1 MIDNGIVRS
10 TVKPEPKVMDEYH
23 VYINTDITTYEE
35 DLEEE
40 GLIKGYKYHQI
51 QYDKDEYIQL
61 ISDKNSELE
70 NQITDIQLA
79 LCEIYEG
86 VSTNG

>member
-10 TVKPEPKVMDEYH
+10 TEKPEPKVMDEYH
-23 VYINTDITTYEE
+23 VYINTNITTYEE
-35 DLEEE
+35 DLEE
-40 GLIKGYKYHQI
+40 GLIKGYEYHQI